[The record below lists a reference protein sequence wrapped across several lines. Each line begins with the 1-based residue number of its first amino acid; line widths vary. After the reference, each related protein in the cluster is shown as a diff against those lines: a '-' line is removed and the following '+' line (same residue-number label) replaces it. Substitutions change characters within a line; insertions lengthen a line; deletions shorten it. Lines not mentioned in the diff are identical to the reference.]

1 MSKRNTITITK
12 YDNDNDNFIH
22 APFKLPDGSF
32 GPVVARKSKVL
43 GLNPGHRGCAYTVL
57 QTVEM
62 PRVCSDVYV
71 LCTMKNLEVIR

>member
-1 MSKRNTITITK
+1 MSKRNTK
-12 YDNDNDNFIH
+12 YDNDNDNVIH

-32 GPVVARKSKVL
+32 GPVVARNSKVL
-43 GLNPGHRGCAYTVL
+43 GLNPGHPGCAYTVL
-57 QTVEM
+57 QTVQM